1 MKNLTALLLA
11 LLSAVSFAQPTKPVA
26 ETFLRT
32 ESRRVP
38 LLRLLEGNPPA
49 PIELKI
55 ERPVLVHFWATWC
68 APCLDELPQL
78 VKSSSELKKAGID
91 LILISVDSSA
101 ATNDNKLVLSVAA
114 RRLIRMAIL
123 VAENAAR
130 GNFPSNKPFPEAM
143 LEHYQRKAG
152 RPVGSRGPKRKRTG

>member
-1 MKNLTALLLA
+1 MSL
-11 LLSAVSFAQPTKPVA
+11 AQPTKPVA
-26 ETFLRT
+26 ETFLKT

-55 ERPVLVHFWATWC
+55 ERPVLIHFWATWC

-78 VKSSSELKKAGID
+78 VRSSSELKKAGID

-101 ATNDNKLVLSVAA
+101 ATKVPAF
-114 RRLIRMAIL
+114 LIRLGI
-123 VAENAAR
+123 
-130 GNFPSNKPFPEAM
+130 PEAKVYWDPRSDLYKKFSIPM
-143 LEHYQRKAG
+143 LPSTVVVDRSGNELG
-152 RPVGSRGPKRKRTG
+152 RVLGAATWNGQTEVSFLKNLLFP